1 MRVQTHA
8 GWAEAETVQEVINL
22 LAPHFGPP
30 NRATMRAIG
39 PDEVERAYRELPNA
53 ERRVRVYSNQ
63 GFVPTRHGH
72 RCDIQFVQVDRYGDE
87 WVWTVQWGSAR
98 RSYGHG
104 SLVVVR

>member
-1 MRVQTHA
+1 MAWNSSSNKSLNNAQAKTLGPGAPVAQNPGFA
-8 GWAEAETVQEVINL
+8 GKPYRDSW
-22 LAPHFGPP
+22 
-30 NRATMRAIG
+30 
-39 PDEVERAYRELPNA
+39 DVERAYRELPNA

-87 WVWTVQWGSAR
+87 WVWTVQWGSAK